1 MNQFWYM
8 NSERL
13 FKIII
18 SDLTSEKMKNEE
30 ELERIINLDMETDVK
45 ILTIKNILKQISLT
59 ELSIAKF
66 SGMLTV
72 NNNNNNNNNN
82 TKI

>member
-1 MNQFWYM
+1 M
-8 NSERL
+8 NSDRL

-30 ELERIINLDMETDVK
+30 ELERIINSDMETDLK
-45 ILTIKNILKQISLT
+45 ISTIKSILRETSLT

-66 SGMLTV
+66 SGMLMAND
-72 NNNNNNNNNN
+72 NNN
-82 TKI
+82 KIQS

>member
-72 NNNNNNNNNN
+72 NNNNNN

>member
-1 MNQFWYM
+1 M

-66 SGMLTV
+66 SSMLTV
-72 NNNNNNNNNN
+72 NNNN

>member
-1 MNQFWYM
+1 M

-72 NNNNNNNNNN
+72 NNNN

>member
-1 MNQFWYM
+1 M

-30 ELERIINLDMETDVK
+30 ELERIINSDIETDAK
-45 ILTIKNILKQISLT
+45 ISSIKNVLKEISLT
-59 ELSIAKF
+59 EISIAKF

-72 NNNNNNNNNN
+72 NENNNN
-82 TKI
+82 TKS

>member
-1 MNQFWYM
+1 M

-72 NNNNNNNNNN
+72 NNNNNN
-82 TKI
+82 TKS

>member
-30 ELERIINLDMETDVK
+30 ELKRIINLDMETDVK

-72 NNNNNNNNNN
+72 NNNNNN

>member
-1 MNQFWYM
+1 M

-72 NNNNNNNNNN
+72 NNNNNN

>member
-1 MNQFWYM
+1 M

-30 ELERIINLDMETDVK
+30 ELERIINSDIETDAK
-45 ILTIKNILKQISLT
+45 ILSIKNVLKEISLT
-59 ELSIAKF
+59 EISIAKF

-72 NNNNNNNNNN
+72 NENNNN
-82 TKI
+82 TKS

>member
-1 MNQFWYM
+1 MNQFQHM

-18 SDLTSEKMKNEE
+18 SDLTSEKLKNEE
-30 ELERIINLDMETDVK
+30 ELERIINSDIETDVK
-45 ILTIKNILKQISLT
+45 ISSIKNVLKEISLT
-59 ELSIAKF
+59 EISIAKF

-72 NNNNNNNNNN
+72 NENNNN
-82 TKI
+82 TKS

>member
-1 MNQFWYM
+1 
-8 NSERL
+8 
-13 FKIII
+13 
-18 SDLTSEKMKNEE
+18 MKNEE

-72 NNNNNNNNNN
+72 NNNNNN

>member
-1 MNQFWYM
+1 M

>member
-1 MNQFWYM
+1 M

-30 ELERIINLDMETDVK
+30 ELERVINLDMETDVK

-72 NNNNNNNNNN
+72 NNNNNNNN

>member
-1 MNQFWYM
+1 M
-8 NSERL
+8 NSDRL

-30 ELERIINLDMETDVK
+30 ELERIINSVMETDLK
-45 ILTIKNILKQISLT
+45 ISAIKSILREISLT

-66 SGMLTV
+66 SGMLMV
-72 NNNNNNNNNN
+72 NDNNNN
-82 TKI
+82 TQS

>member
-1 MNQFWYM
+1 M

-30 ELERIINLDMETDVK
+30 ELERIINSDIETDVK
-45 ILTIKNILKQISLT
+45 ILSIKNVLKEISLT
-59 ELSIAKF
+59 EISIAKF

-72 NNNNNNNNNN
+72 NENNNN
-82 TKI
+82 TKS